1 VVFWAFQS
9 IKKLLIIRFGSSPCP
24 NPNNKETA
32 MDKDFIKSTL
42 SVLLNEIDY
51 KMVENLIGTYGLN
64 RYTKK
69 LKFQTFLSLLI
80 HAQLNQTESLTAC
93 SKELSDTEK
102 LQKHLDLVSISTA
115 QLSRKLSNL
124 SPEIMERIF
133 KSLVLKVQS
142 VLRTPSIIREI
153 GKLLVIDSTTMSMSL
168 GQSPWANFR
177 KTKAGI
183 KLHLKV
189 VVTKDITSPDQAII
203 LPAKHADRTQMNLL
217 IEVDSDAIHLFDRGY
232 VDYKQFDQWCKSEV
246 RFITRLKKNAEIE
259 VLSEQT
265 GSIDGHIFKDQ
276 EVYLG
281 NDLNKTKMEHPLR
294 IIETIDREGNPVTI
308 LTNCF
313 DLTAKEIA
321 DLYRYRWKIETFFK
335 WIKQHL
341 KVRSFYGKS
350 ENAVKNQIW
359 IALITYL
366 LHILLQ
372 RKIGYEGSLLDF
384 KRTLVNLLFEEFSRF
399 VRTIYKTTGR
409 TSKGRRKKDWEREF
423 QVIEKQFVEGEVSH
437 LNHLEYD
444 PLFL

>member
-1 VVFWAFQS
+1 
-9 IKKLLIIRFGSSPCP
+9 
-24 NPNNKETA
+24 
-32 MDKDFIKSTL
+32 MDKDIIKSTL

-93 SKELSDTEK
+93 SKELSDSEK

-115 QLSRKLSNL
+115 QLSRKLNNL

-246 RFITRLKKNAEIE
+246 RFITR
-259 VLSEQT
+259 
-265 GSIDGHIFKDQ
+265 
-276 EVYLG
+276 
-281 NDLNKTKMEHPLR
+281 
-294 IIETIDREGNPVTI
+294 
-308 LTNCF
+308 
-313 DLTAKEIA
+313 
-321 DLYRYRWKIETFFK
+321 
-335 WIKQHL
+335 
-341 KVRSFYGKS
+341 
-350 ENAVKNQIW
+350 
-359 IALITYL
+359 
-366 LHILLQ
+366 
-372 RKIGYEGSLLDF
+372 
-384 KRTLVNLLFEEFSRF
+384 
-399 VRTIYKTTGR
+399 
-409 TSKGRRKKDWEREF
+409 
-423 QVIEKQFVEGEVSH
+423 
-437 LNHLEYD
+437 
-444 PLFL
+444 